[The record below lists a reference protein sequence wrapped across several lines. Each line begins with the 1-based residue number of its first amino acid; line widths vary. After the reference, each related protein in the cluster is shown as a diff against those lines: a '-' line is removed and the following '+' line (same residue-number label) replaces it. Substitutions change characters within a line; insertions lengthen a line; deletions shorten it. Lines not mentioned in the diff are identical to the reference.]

1 MQNFTHYGLE
11 AINDLSNR
19 YGISTDA
26 ITHMLIAVNNG
37 GGTMAQFNCPELGG
51 GGQWMQ
57 GGMTMV
63 GDMFNNGLKN
73 TVDNLCVELSN
84 LLYKQSSPIFEA
96 IKQREFPQSG
106 QQQSQG
112 GAYGQNSVYVAG
124 TQGNWWIDDLGMASS
139 SGGQNNTRYAVFPQ
153 SHRLAIEINGNVT
166 IYDTLDHQI
175 GGVSQQQSGD
185 ASLSFTSQYGL
196 VYVSQLPIVSINGV
210 RQDAANSNPSPLPP
224 TPTAFAP
231 APQQP
236 APMQNDQPNPADA
249 VFEQDIFN
257 KIERLAGLK
266 DKGILSNEEFLTKK
280 AELLARL

>member
-1 MQNFTHYGLE
+1 MQNFTNHGLE

-26 ITHMLIAVNNG
+26 VTHMLIAVNNG

-84 LLYKQSSPIFEA
+84 LLYNPNAPIFA
-96 IKQREFPQSG
+96 PVKQRETPQSN
-106 QQQSQG
+106 QQQNQG
-112 GAYGQNSVYVAG
+112 GYGQNSLYIAG
-124 TQGNWWIDDLGMASS
+124 NQGNWWIDDLGMASS

-166 IYDTLDHQI
+166 VYDTLDHQI

-196 VYVSQLPIVSINGV
+196 IYVSQLPIVSINGV
-210 RQDAANSNPSPLPP
+210 RQDATNSNP
-224 TPTAFAP
+224 TPAQP
-231 APQQP
+231 APPVFEP
-236 APMQNDQPNPADA
+236 APMQNEQAAPSDSG
-249 VFEQDIFN
+249 FEQDIFN

-266 DKGILSNEEFLTKK
+266 DKGILNDEEFSTKK